1 MAPRI
6 LTPPWPLLLGT
17 SSLLAIVMV
26 ASFTPTPLYPLYQE
40 MWGLSDGY
48 IGVAFTA
55 YPASVVFTLIFLGGL
70 SDRFGR
76 RDTLIIST
84 CVLGVALVILAFATV
99 YPLLVLGRFVQGIA
113 VAMAAGAG
121 AATLME
127 SHPGGV
133 SRGALLNTL
142 SVAGGSAVGPLLAGF
157 LAGST
162 PIPLIAPYLIILL
175 FLPVPLFLLV
185 RSTDAV
191 PKTRHAR
198 LVRPIRLP
206 RSIWA
211 AFSVAGAT
219 VLGTNLCMGI
229 YGSFG
234 SNIAGAVGWNSE
246 VQRGLLVSLVLFMV
260 AAVQPFNRNL
270 EPKVAMFVGLGSC
283 AVGWALVTLAAVL
296 AVVPIMVTGSM
307 LVGAG
312 AGLCLMG
319 SAALVG
325 EISPIDRR
333 AEIYSSYLIVA
344 FMALGITALISGPL
358 IGLVSITAVVMAAS
372 VTCTVLMVYV
382 IYGSRRWLSNVH

>member
-1 MAPRI
+1 VAPRI

-127 SHPGGV
+127 SHPEGV

-175 FLPVPLFLLV
+175 FLPVPLILLA
-185 RSTDAV
+185 RSADV
-191 PKTRHAR
+191 FPKTRDAR

-296 AVVPIMVTGSM
+296 AVVPVMVIGSM

-372 VTCTVLMVYV
+372 VTCTALMAYV

>member
-1 MAPRI
+1 MALRT

-17 SSLLAIVMV
+17 SSLLFVVMV
-26 ASFTPTPLYPLYQE
+26 ASFTPTPLYPLYQDQ
-40 MWGLSDGY
+40 WGLTDGY
-48 IGVAFTA
+48 IGIAFTA
-55 YPASVVFTLIFLGGL
+55 YPASVVLTLIFLGGL

-76 RDTLIIST
+76 RDTLIIAT
-84 CVLGVALVILAFATV
+84 VILGIALIILASATV

-113 VAMAAGAG
+113 AAMAAGAG

-133 SRGALLNTL
+133 ARGALINTL
-142 SVAGGSAVGPLLAGF
+142 SVAGGSAVGPLLAGL
-157 LAGST
+157 LADST
-162 PIPLIAPYLIILL
+162 PIPLVAPYLVILL
-175 FLPVPLFLLV
+175 FLPVPFILLLKSRDV
-185 RSTDAV
+185 V
-191 PKTRHAR
+191 PKTRDAR

-211 AFSVAGAT
+211 AFSVAAAT

-234 SNIAGAVGWNSE
+234 SNIAGTVGWSSE
-246 VQRGLLVSLVLFMV
+246 ALSGLLVSIVLFMV

-270 EPKVAMFVGLGSC
+270 QPKISMIVGLASC
-283 AVGWALVTLAAVL
+283 AIGWALVTVAAILAI
-296 AVVPIMVTGSM
+296 VPVMVIGSM
-307 LVGAG
+307 AVGGG

-325 EISPIDRR
+325 AISPVDRR

-344 FMALGITALISGPL
+344 FSALGVTALISGPL
-358 IGLVSITAVVMAAS
+358 IGLVSITAVVMTAS
-372 VTCTVLMVYV
+372 VACAILTAYVLF
-382 IYGSRRWLSNVH
+382 GSRRWLARAI